1 MYEICVTILNLNV
14 FGTLT
19 ETSYDSIILLKKSRR
34 RQQKD
39 FTYTTQERKK
49 FKCSDFD
56 VEKWFLYCGDFTRF
70 IFQDLLLRIVHISNN
85 SFLEKK
91 TCKPIKNCSQMK
103 ILHPSFCLFIIYT
116 RVCGSNSVILKFFI
130 LYFYKLLF
138 I

>member
-19 ETSYDSIILLKKSRR
+19 ETSYDSIILLKKVGVGGKKTLPPD
-34 RQQKD
+34 Q
-39 FTYTTQERKK
+39 TRKK